1 MFKTNLSGHNKIGEH
16 GPWMTPWLR
25 ACL

>member
-1 MFKTNLSGHNKIGEH
+1 MSKTNFSRHNKIGEH
-16 GPWMTPWLR
+16 GPRMPPWLW